1 MRRRGKQFAVLWM
14 AIFVSVLM
22 GMNIPATAVKPEERT
37 RRYRIDLQ
45 QPYLYGSRCQC
56 AYTILD
62 DTLELDLWTG
72 WNAPEIWN
80 LTEEGTGR
88 TRIPAYQLTADP
100 VDLEDM
106 TGLYRVVP
114 MDSEDESRLREILLR
129 SVPYLS
135 TEEIENEVNR
145 VLGSGTVSDLTEGEA
160 ISAAQQA
167 IWKIRYGDRMV
178 SRKTYVSLRGI
189 SEYQLDRF
197 VYPDS
202 LKESREQST
211 TVANIRNLYQYY
223 LTLDVEEDIVLHRVQ
238 YDAERTADGRYRI
251 TVTVETDGFH
261 WLKEGLL
268 EISCGQ
274 IHQCAEIL
282 KEETAISLHGLEE
295 PMPVKIRLKGR
306 VDKPAIR
313 YLEPVGD
320 GPVLVSWQMEA
331 SDVTDVFVIGPE
343 MEAEQDRVFE
353 IAQVHNHSLLGDR
366 TMSQV
371 AFWLMIL
378 GMGLVMAGLVL
389 TIRCL
394 CRLGRE

>member
-14 AIFVSVLM
+14 VIFASVLM
-22 GMNIPATAVKPEERT
+22 GMSIPATAVKQEERT
-37 RRYRIDLQ
+37 GRYRIDLQ

-62 DTLELDLWTG
+62 DTLESDLWTG

-80 LTEEGTGR
+80 LTEVGTGR

-106 TGLYRVVP
+106 TGLYQAVP
-114 MDSEDESRLREILLR
+114 MDSGDESRLREILLH
-129 SVPYLS
+129 SFPYLS
-135 TEEIENEVNR
+135 TVEIENEVNR
-145 VLGSGTVSDLTEGEA
+145 VLGAGTVTDLTEGEA

-211 TVANIRNLYQYY
+211 TVANIRNLYRYY
-223 LTLDVEEDIVLHRVQ
+223 LTLDGQDEIILRRVY
-238 YDAERTADGRYRI
+238 YDAERMADGSYRI
-251 TVTVETDGFH
+251 TVRVLIDDLQ
-261 WLKEGLL
+261 WIKEATL
-268 EISCGQ
+268 EVNCGQ
-274 IHQCAEIL
+274 IHQWAEVL
-282 KEETAISLHGLEE
+282 EEETVISLHGLEE

-306 VDKPAIR
+306 VDKPAIC

-331 SDVTDVFVIGPE
+331 SDVTDEFVIGPE
-343 MEAEQDRVFE
+343 MEAEQDRVIE

-371 AFWLMIL
+371 AFWLMVL

-394 CRLGRE
+394 RRLGRE